1 MWGIIIISVIVLCV
15 IGSVIEA
22 YDRVRMRTNINS
34 MRKMMQNG
42 VSQPQPVKVSK
53 KERQIN
59 MEASSVIKH
68 LLSDDAL
75 MNTEVEYTDY
85 DNIIA
90 IDLDL
95 PIDDLNKGLNEFSK
109 HKATVRELLFNKN
122 GELYKYSVP
131 LVEDIINAR
140 KIAVEK
146 ENSPAN
152 YHVKK
157 DYGSHNIGNFVDV
170 NKVVSFIQEAMES
183 RAKQLFIE
191 YRNPK

>member
-1 MWGIIIISVIVLCV
+1 MWGFIIISVIVLGV
-15 IGSVIEA
+15 IGSIIEGFNRA
-22 YDRVRMRTNINS
+22 RMGTNINS

-42 VSQPQPVKVSK
+42 VPQPQ
-53 KERQIN
+53 QIN
-59 MEASSVIKH
+59 KRQQINQEASKVIKH
-68 LLSDDAL
+68 LLSDDVL

-109 HKATVRELLFNKN
+109 HRATVRELLFNKN
-122 GELYKYSVP
+122 GELYKHAVP
-131 LVEDIINAR
+131 LVEEIMNAR

-170 NKVVSFIQEAMES
+170 NKVVSFIQESTES
-183 RAKQLFIE
+183 QAKQLFIE
-191 YRNPK
+191 SRNAK

>member
-1 MWGIIIISVIVLCV
+1 MWGFIIISVIVLGV
-15 IGSVIEA
+15 IGSIIEGFNRA
-22 YDRVRMRTNINS
+22 RMGTNINS

-42 VSQPQPVKVSK
+42 VPQPQ
-53 KERQIN
+53 QIN
-59 MEASSVIKH
+59 KRQQINTEASEVIKH
-68 LLSDDAL
+68 LLSDDVL

-109 HKATVRELLFNKN
+109 HRATVRELLFNKN
-122 GELYKYSVP
+122 GELYKHAVP
-131 LVEDIINAR
+131 LVEDIMNAR

-152 YHVKK
+152 YHIKK

-170 NKVVSFIQEAMES
+170 NKVVSFIQESTEGQ
-183 RAKQLFIE
+183 AKQLFIE
-191 YRNPK
+191 SRNAK

>member
-1 MWGIIIISVIVLCV
+1 MWGFIIISVIVLGV
-15 IGSVIEA
+15 IGSIIEGFNRA
-22 YDRVRMRTNINS
+22 RMGTNINS

-42 VSQPQPVKVSK
+42 VPHPQ
-53 KERQIN
+53 QIN
-59 MEASSVIKH
+59 KRQQINQEASEVIKH
-68 LLSDDAL
+68 LLSDDML

-109 HKATVRELLFNKN
+109 HRATVRELLFNKN
-122 GELYKYSVP
+122 GELYKHAVP
-131 LVEDIINAR
+131 LVEDIMNAR

-170 NKVVSFIQEAMES
+170 NKVVSFIQESTEGQ
-183 RAKQLFIE
+183 AKQLFIE
-191 YRNPK
+191 SRNAK

>member
-1 MWGIIIISVIVLCV
+1 MWGFIIISVIVLGV
-15 IGSVIEA
+15 IGSIIEGFNRA
-22 YDRVRMRTNINS
+22 RMGTNINS

-42 VSQPQPVKVSK
+42 VPQPQ
-53 KERQIN
+53 QIN
-59 MEASSVIKH
+59 KRKQINQEASEVIKH
-68 LLSDDAL
+68 LLSDDVL

-109 HKATVRELLFNKN
+109 HRATVRELLFNKN
-122 GELYKYSVP
+122 GELYKHAVP
-131 LVEDIINAR
+131 LVEDIMNAR

-170 NKVVSFIQEAMES
+170 NKVVSFIQESTEDQ
-183 RAKQLFIE
+183 AKKLFIE
-191 YRNPK
+191 SRNAK

>member
-1 MWGIIIISVIVLCV
+1 MWGFIIISVIVLGV
-15 IGSVIEA
+15 IGSIIEGFNRA
-22 YDRVRMRTNINS
+22 RMGTNINS

-42 VSQPQPVKVSK
+42 VPQPQ
-53 KERQIN
+53 QIN
-59 MEASSVIKH
+59 KRQQINTEASEVIKH
-68 LLSDDAL
+68 LLSDDVL

-109 HKATVRELLFNKN
+109 RRATVRELLFNKN
-122 GELYKYSVP
+122 GELYKHAVP
-131 LVEDIINAR
+131 LVEDIMNAR

-170 NKVVSFIQEAMES
+170 NKVVSFIQESTEGQ
-183 RAKQLFIE
+183 AKQLFIE
-191 YRNPK
+191 SRNAK

>member
-1 MWGIIIISVIVLCV
+1 MWGFIIISVIVLGV
-15 IGSVIEA
+15 IGSIIEGFNRA
-22 YDRVRMRTNINS
+22 RMGTNINS

-42 VSQPQPVKVSK
+42 VPQPQ
-53 KERQIN
+53 QIN
-59 MEASSVIKH
+59 KRQQINTEASEVIKH
-68 LLSDDAL
+68 LLSDDVL
-75 MNTEVEYTDY
+75 MNTEVEYTDF

-109 HKATVRELLFNKN
+109 HRATVRELLFNKN
-122 GELYKYSVP
+122 GELYKHAVP
-131 LVEDIINAR
+131 LVEEIMNAR

-170 NKVVSFIQEAMES
+170 NKVVSFIQESTEGQ
-183 RAKQLFIE
+183 AKQLFIE
-191 YRNPK
+191 SRNAK

>member
-1 MWGIIIISVIVLCV
+1 MWGFIIISVIVLGV
-15 IGSVIEA
+15 IGSIIEGFNRA
-22 YDRVRMRTNINS
+22 RMGTNINS

-42 VSQPQPVKVSK
+42 VPQPQSVKVSK

-59 MEASSVIKH
+59 TEASEVIKY
-68 LLSDDAL
+68 LLSDDVL

-95 PIDDLNKGLNEFSK
+95 PLYDLNKGLNEFSK
-109 HKATVRELLFNKN
+109 NRATVRELLFNKN
-122 GELYKYSVP
+122 GELYKYAVP
-131 LVEDIINAR
+131 LVEDIMNAR

-157 DYGSHNIGNFVDV
+157 DYGTHDIGNFVDV
-170 NKVVSFIQEAMES
+170 NKVVSFIQESTEDQ
-183 RAKQLFIE
+183 AKKLFIE
-191 YRNPK
+191 SRNAK

>member
-1 MWGIIIISVIVLCV
+1 MWGFIIISVIVLGV
-15 IGSVIEA
+15 IGSIIEGFNRA
-22 YDRVRMRTNINS
+22 RMGTNINS

-42 VSQPQPVKVSK
+42 VPQPQSVKVSK

-59 MEASSVIKH
+59 TEASEVIKY
-68 LLSDDAL
+68 LLSDDVL

-95 PIDDLNKGLNEFSK
+95 PLDDLNKGLNEFSK
-109 HKATVRELLFNKN
+109 HRATVRELLFNKN
-122 GELYKYSVP
+122 GELYKYAVP
-131 LVEDIINAR
+131 LVEDIMNAR

-157 DYGSHNIGNFVDV
+157 DYGTHDIGNFVDM
-170 NKVVSFIQEAMES
+170 NKVVSFIQKSTED

-191 YRNPK
+191 SRNAK

>member
-1 MWGIIIISVIVLCV
+1 MWGFIIISVIVLGV
-15 IGSVIEA
+15 IGSIIEGFNRA
-22 YDRVRMRTNINS
+22 RMGTNINS

-42 VSQPQPVKVSK
+42 VPQPQ
-53 KERQIN
+53 QIN
-59 MEASSVIKH
+59 KRQQINTETSEVIKH
-68 LLSDDAL
+68 LLSDDVL

-109 HKATVRELLFNKN
+109 HRATVRELLFNKN
-122 GELYKYSVP
+122 GELYKHSVP
-131 LVEDIINAR
+131 LVEDIMNAR

-157 DYGSHNIGNFVDV
+157 DYGSRNIGNFVDV
-170 NKVVSFIQEAMES
+170 NKVVSFIQESTEAQ
-183 RAKQLFIE
+183 AKQLFIE
-191 YRNPK
+191 SRNAK

>member
-1 MWGIIIISVIVLCV
+1 MWGFIIISVIVLGV
-15 IGSVIEA
+15 IGSIIEGFNRA
-22 YDRVRMRTNINS
+22 RMGTNINS

-42 VSQPQPVKVSK
+42 VPQPQ
-53 KERQIN
+53 QIN
-59 MEASSVIKH
+59 KRQQINTEASEVIKH
-68 LLSDDAL
+68 LLSDDVL

-109 HKATVRELLFNKN
+109 HRATVRELLFNKN
-122 GELYKYSVP
+122 GELYKHAVP
-131 LVEDIINAR
+131 LVEDIMNAR

-170 NKVVSFIQEAMES
+170 NKVVSFIQESTEGQ
-183 RAKQLFIE
+183 AKQLFIE
-191 YRNPK
+191 SRNAK